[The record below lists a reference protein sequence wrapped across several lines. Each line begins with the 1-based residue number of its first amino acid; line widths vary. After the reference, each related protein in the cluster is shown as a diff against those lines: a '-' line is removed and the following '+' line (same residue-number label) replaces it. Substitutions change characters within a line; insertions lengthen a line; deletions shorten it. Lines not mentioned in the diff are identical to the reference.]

1 MTPLSRFVFATF
13 CALVLAIVAHLAAIL
28 AIPLL
33 SERHAAARLAD
44 SSRSE
49 TAELIAGPGAETWLP
64 RHDPAVAVAAC
75 AYDLAEGPFRF
86 TARTDAPFQSV
97 SLHSRG
103 AGAFFAVTDRAA
115 VGGEIDILVMTPAQ
129 RDRAIALR
137 ALRAEEDEEPPEG
150 APVMEVIATEEQG
163 FAVIRV
169 LAPRPS
175 LGARAVRAAEEAT
188 CSIAPIE
195 EDEAS

>member
-1 MTPLSRFVFATF
+1 MNAFSRFAFATL
-13 CALVLAIVAHLAAIL
+13 CGLLLAIVAHLAAIFL
-28 AIPLL
+28 IPQV
-33 SERHAAARLAD
+33 SERHAAARLSD
-44 SSRSE
+44 SARSDR
-49 TAELIAGPGAETWLP
+49 AELIAGPGLDTWLP

-86 TARTDAPFQSV
+86 TAGANAPFQSV

-115 VGGEIDILVMTPAQ
+115 VGGEIDIVVMTPEQ
-129 RDRAIALR
+129 RDDALAVR
-137 ALRAEEDEEPPEG
+137 ALRAEAEAEFEERE
-150 APVMEVIATEEQG
+150 PVMQVIAPEERG

-175 LGARAVRAAEEAT
+175 LAARALTAARAASCT
-188 CSIAPIE
+188 IAPID
-195 EDEAS
+195 DETT

>member
-1 MTPLSRFVFATF
+1 MNPFSRFVFATL
-13 CALVLAIVAHLAAIL
+13 CAVVLAVVAHLAAIL

-44 SSRSE
+44 SARSE
-49 TAELIAGPGAETWLP
+49 TAELIAGPGIETWLP

-86 TARTDAPFQSV
+86 TAGTDAPFQSV
-97 SLHSRG
+97 SLHSRA

-115 VGGEIDILVMTPAQ
+115 VGGEIDIVVMTPAQ

-137 ALRAEEDEEPPEG
+137 ALRADEDDEPQERD
-150 APVMEVIATEEQG
+150 PVMEVIAPEEQG

-175 LGARAVRAAEEAT
+175 LAGRALAAAREAG
-188 CSIAPIE
+188 CAIAPL